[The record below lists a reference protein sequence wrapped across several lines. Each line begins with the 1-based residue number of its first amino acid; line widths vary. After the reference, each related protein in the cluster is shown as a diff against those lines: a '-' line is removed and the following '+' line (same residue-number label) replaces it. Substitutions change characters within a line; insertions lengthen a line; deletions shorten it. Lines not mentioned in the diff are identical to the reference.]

1 MTFRFRDR
9 RQAGLLLAA
18 QLVAY
23 ANRPDVLVLTL
34 PGGGASVAFEVA
46 RGLDAPLDV
55 FLVHRLGVP
64 GRAELEM
71 GAIATGGIVVRND
84 AIRDTLRIPDHI
96 LATAAADEQQEL
108 ERREHVYRGERL
120 TPEVRGRVVVL
131 VDDGRASAVAMR
143 AAVTALRQQQPIQL
157 IVAVPIAAPEIY
169 DMLPGEVDAIVCAI
183 APESFASVDRW
194 YDDRAQPT
202 DDEIPDLLYRAAREH
217 AGLARAYGA

>member
-1 MTFRFRDR
+1 
-9 RQAGLLLAA
+9 
-18 QLVAY
+18 
-23 ANRPDVLVLTL
+23 
-34 PGGGASVAFEVA
+34 
-46 RGLDAPLDV
+46 
-55 FLVHRLGVP
+55 
-64 GRAELEM
+64 M
-71 GAIATGGIVVRND
+71 GAITTDGIVVRND

-183 APESFASVDRW
+183 APESFARVGRW

>member
-1 MTFRFRDR
+1 M
-9 RQAGLLLAA
+9 AGNVALLKHASNVPQCA
-18 QLVAY
+18 
-23 ANRPDVLVLTL
+23 LTIEAIFQRAGF
-34 PGGGASVAFEVA
+34 P
-46 RGLDAPLDV
+46 
-55 FLVHRLGVP
+55 LGVP

-71 GAIATGGIVVRND
+71 GAITTDGIVVRND

-143 AAVTALRQQQPIQL
+143 AAGTALRQQQPIQL

-183 APESFASVDRW
+183 APESFASVGRW

-202 DDEIPDLLYRAAREH
+202 DDEIPDLLSRAAREP